1 MVLVNICVMII
12 KDNFLKL
19 DEFLKLQEFVL
30 SNEFPWFY
38 SDRVSLPPDEFNIID
53 DAARETDGFYHL
65 LYTDDNS
72 NQNVYMK
79 HFQLFFE
86 KLTQEFGYTSDS
98 LIRARLGLK
107 MPKVNHKI
115 ENYNLPHI
123 DYHFPHDTIIF
134 YLNASDGNTR
144 MFDQYGEENKETL
157 KFTVKEEIEPIQNR
171 LLLFNGL
178 QYHTASNP
186 INSSRRIVLNLNLKC
201 K

>member
-19 DEFLKLQEFVL
+19 DDFLKLQEFVL

-38 SDRVSLPPDEFNIID
+38 SDRVSLPPGEFNIID

-65 LYTDDNS
+65 LYANDS
-72 NQNVYMK
+72 NNQSVYMK
-79 HFQLFFE
+79 HFQQFFE

-107 MPKVNHKI
+107 MPNVNHKI

-123 DYHFPHDTIIF
+123 DYHFSHDTIIF
-134 YLNASDGNTR
+134 YLNTSDGNTR